1 MSKHTRKLPW
11 CDITIDGA
19 AGRILVTQK
28 WKYDWLLDT
37 STTADTPSAWTDDE
51 KTAFHANASSA
62 ITKAWSRK
70 ATFTV
75 AGESEFAKTYS
86 TTSFSLGFQIR
97 HVTAGSHWKVNVTK
111 TKAGKFLSSEIVWAF
126 RTIKLDTN
134 DMSSTLKYISPDAKV
149 RVYQIPVA
157 HEFGH
162 TIGNVRAKKRGDEYR
177 ASSPY
182 SDDYRSIMHSGNL
195 LRKRHF
201 LTVDEELDKVVPN
214 TTFSLRAIS

>member
-97 HVTAGSHWKVNVTK
+97 HVTAGSHWKVNVK
-111 TKAGKFLSSEIVWAF
+111 KAKSEKFLRSNILWNA
-126 RTIKLDTN
+126 RIINLDTN
-134 DMSSTLKYISPDAKV
+134 DLSSTLKYRSPDNTV
-149 RVYQIPVA
+149 LVYQIPVA

-162 TIGNVRAKKRGDEYR
+162 TIGNVPSLKRGDEYL
-177 ASSPY
+177 SS
-182 SDDYRSIMHSGNL
+182 SSHKADHQSILHSGNR

-201 LTVDEELDKVVPN
+201 STIDEEIDKVIPDTVFN
-214 TTFSLRAIS
+214 LKAIS